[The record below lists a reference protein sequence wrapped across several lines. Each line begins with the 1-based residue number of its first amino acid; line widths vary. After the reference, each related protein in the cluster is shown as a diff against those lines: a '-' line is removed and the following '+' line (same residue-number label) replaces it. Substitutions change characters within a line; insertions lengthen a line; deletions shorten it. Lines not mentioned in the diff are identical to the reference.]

1 MATRALTPV
10 AQRQSRANVSA
21 RKAPGHERDWR
32 QVLQSQDAEAIWQ
45 QLSIL
50 VRTVAPGHP
59 AECDQIT
66 QELFLN
72 LIATD
77 RISHYLDNDY
87 SDSEIRADL
96 LEGLGE

>member
-21 RKAPGHERDWR
+21 RKTPGHERDWR
-32 QVLQSQDAEAIWQ
+32 SVLQSQDAEAIWQ

-50 VRTVAPGHP
+50 VRTVEPGHT

-72 LIATD
+72 LIVTN
-77 RISHYLDNDY
+77 RISHYLENDY

-96 LEGLGE
+96 LEALSE

>member
-21 RKAPGHERDWR
+21 RKAPGHARNWR
-32 QVLQSQDAEAIWQ
+32 SVLQSQDAEAIWQ

-50 VRTVAPGHP
+50 VRTAATGHP

-77 RISHYLDNDY
+77 RINHYLENGY

-96 LEGLGE
+96 LEALGS

>member
-10 AQRQSRANVSA
+10 AQRQSRGKRVRKKDPGTRAGLATGFTKSGCGSNLAATFDSGAPGSA
-21 RKAPGHERDWR
+21 R
-32 QVLQSQDAEAIWQ
+32 
-45 QLSIL
+45 
-50 VRTVAPGHP
+50 HP

-77 RISHYLDNDY
+77 RISHYLENDY

-96 LEGLGE
+96 LEALGE

>member
-10 AQRQSRANVSA
+10 AQRRSRASVSVK
-21 RKAPGHERDWR
+21 KAPGRARDWR
-32 QVLQSQDAEAIWQ
+32 QVLLSQDAEAIWQ

-59 AECDQIT
+59 AECDQLT

-72 LIATD
+72 LLATD
-77 RISHYLDNDY
+77 RISYYLEHDY

-96 LEGLGE
+96 LEALSE

>member
-21 RKAPGHERDWR
+21 RKAPGHARNWR
-32 QVLQSQDAEAIWQ
+32 SVLQSQDAEAIWQ

-50 VRTVAPGHP
+50 VRTAATGHP

-77 RISHYLDNDY
+77 RINHYLESGY

-96 LEGLGE
+96 LEALGS